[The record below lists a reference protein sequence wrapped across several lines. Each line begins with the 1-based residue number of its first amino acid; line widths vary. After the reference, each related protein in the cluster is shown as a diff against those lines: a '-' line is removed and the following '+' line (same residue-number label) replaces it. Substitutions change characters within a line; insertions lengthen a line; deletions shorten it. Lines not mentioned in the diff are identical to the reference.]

1 MIIVAYAFLTTVW
14 KPVNAAVGWLW
25 TPLGAASLYVFIV
38 HVFFVLA
45 IANIPG
51 LDRESIVQGTIIH
64 TAEILLIWV
73 MVKRKFLFSVIP
85 R

>member
-1 MIIVAYAFLTTVW
+1 M
-14 KPVNAAVGWLW
+14 
-25 TPLGAASLYVFIV
+25 

-51 LDRESIVQGTIIH
+51 LDRGSLWQGTVIH
-64 TAEILLIWV
+64 TAEILLIWL
-73 MVKRKFLFSVIP
+73 MVKKRFLFSVIP